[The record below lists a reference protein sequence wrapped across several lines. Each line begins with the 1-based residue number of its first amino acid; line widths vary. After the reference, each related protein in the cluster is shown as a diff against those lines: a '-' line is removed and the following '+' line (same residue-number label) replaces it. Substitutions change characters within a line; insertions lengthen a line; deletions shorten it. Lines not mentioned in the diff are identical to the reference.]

1 MDNELSTDLLRKYVN
16 RLADE
21 LNLGENFD
29 IYCVGGFVFISSVK
43 VEDGMKIVTERRY
56 RNVDGWTDV
65 FDPRKLTKSERN
77 VIVFALNE
85 QHVSQ
90 TNIARILACS
100 QVTIS
105 NILRFKSK

>member
-43 VEDGMKIVTERRY
+43 VEDGMKIVTERIGVAMDKNAVKFR
-56 RNVDGWTDV
+56 W
-65 FDPRKLTKSERN
+65 
-77 VIVFALNE
+77 
-85 QHVSQ
+85 
-90 TNIARILACS
+90 
-100 QVTIS
+100 
-105 NILRFKSK
+105 